1 MTANS
6 YLEVNTSAL
15 RSNAESILAS
25 LAPGAKLVPVLK
37 GNAYGLG
44 AVPAARLLAELPE
57 IDTFAVSHVSEGL
70 ALRRAG
76 IREEIWV
83 MSLPPDGLYEAAAER
98 DLTLTLASFRQLEL
112 LRSLSK
118 RLGRPVKV
126 QLKLDTGL
134 HRIGFP
140 ESELPELAAALPAY
154 ASCLRICGTFS
165 HFADDVP
172 EHMDRQF
179 ACFLR
184 GLACLENA
192 GIPTGIRSISSSA
205 PMERSHRYDLDAV
218 RIGRRL
224 YMDHPSAPVGGIA
237 EVPSLRTYLTDVR
250 ERRAGET
257 LAYGSSFVLP
267 KDTRVGLISVGYGD
281 GIPEALFLSG
291 APILI
296 RGQKARLLAACMDQS
311 FADLGEISCE
321 PGDEV
326 TFFGRDGKG
335 SFLSSQE
342 VAARIGDKE
351 GCGLTAALLPRVE
364 RIYI

>member
-70 ALRRAG
+70 ALREAG

-165 HFADDVP
+165 T
-172 EHMDRQF
+172 
-179 ACFLR
+179 LR
-184 GLACLENA
+184 TMC
-192 GIPTGIRSISSSA
+192 RSIWTGSLPAFSAVLRVWKMPASRRGSA
-205 PMERSHRYDLDAV
+205 PSPARLRWNGA
-218 RIGRRL
+218 IGMTL
-224 YMDHPSAPVGGIA
+224 TPSASGGGSIWTIRLPLPA
-237 EVPSLRTYLTDVR
+237 ALRR
-250 ERRAGET
+250 C
-257 LAYGSSFVLP
+257 
-267 KDTRVGLISVGYGD
+267 
-281 GIPEALFLSG
+281 
-291 APILI
+291 
-296 RGQKARLLAACMDQS
+296 LLC
-311 FADLGEISCE
+311 
-321 PGDEV
+321 
-326 TFFGRDGKG
+326 
-335 SFLSSQE
+335 
-342 VAARIGDKE
+342 ARI
-351 GCGLTAALLPRVE
+351 
-364 RIYI
+364 